1 MNKCLLL
8 HFSQLQ
14 LYEIMTKYH
23 LGNNAVG
30 DQEEDGQQPFD
41 LQDAGQMDADDGGL
55 QGMED
60 TGNVKLIYI

>member
-1 MNKCLLL
+1 MLL

-14 LYEIMTKYH
+14 LNPIMTKYH

-30 DQEEDGQQPFD
+30 EHEEDGEQPVLD
-41 LQDAGQMDADDGGL
+41 LLEVDADDGGL

-60 TGNVKLIYI
+60 TGNVYI